1 MRESAAC
8 PLESVLQ
15 TIRAKYALTKSCQS
29 GKAYN
34 IAFKAYKDWLKTNHP
49 IEFQYFSPCSGPTIA
64 ECFPWVAFNLASAF
78 LLYLANSDKKGLP
91 VVTQTLSALNFMLMQ
106 QHVLAEH
113 VLGNLCPVVQKLR
126 HSFGVSG
133 GAMAASGETTKQ
145 YRNAKLFARGLDG
158 TFTKQKDPQMGKV
171 YKCLSHSKLVQ
182 VQEWYLLG
190 KCAPTVPALTARNLS
205 AQAMKQDRLLR
216 ARDRL
221 LFNTSH
227 FATMRGDDLRSSAVT
242 WGHVN
247 VLPMPLSIGP
257 DYSYI
262 YMILK
267 DTSKNNQKGRTE
279 IAGWLRHKYPELC
292 CTNAIGEYLIL
303 LYGRGNR
310 KPFPDIFN
318 PEDDWTN
325 KNNYLM
331 VGSCQNYNR
340 PMFYSKK
347 SKKVIMNDKEDED
360 ELGQYEGFRILKQ
373 AVVIRT

>member
-1 MRESAAC
+1 M
-8 PLESVLQ
+8 
-15 TIRAKYALTKSCQS
+15 
-29 GKAYN
+29 
-34 IAFKAYKDWLKTNHP
+34 
-49 IEFQYFSPCSGPTIA
+49 
-64 ECFPWVAFNLASAF
+64 
-78 LLYLANSDKKGLP
+78 
-91 VVTQTLSALNFMLMQ
+91 
-106 QHVLAEH
+106 
-113 VLGNLCPVVQKLR
+113 
-126 HSFGVSG
+126 
-133 GAMAASGETTKQ
+133 
-145 YRNAKLFARGLDG
+145 
-158 TFTKQKDPQMGKV
+158 
-171 YKCLSHSKLVQ
+171 
-182 VQEWYLLG
+182 
-190 KCAPTVPALTARNLS
+190 
-205 AQAMKQDRLLR
+205 
-216 ARDRL
+216 
-221 LFNTSH
+221 
-227 FATMRGDDLRSSAVT
+227 
-242 WGHVN
+242 
-247 VLPMPLSIGP
+247 LSIGP

-347 SKKVIMNDKEDED
+347 SKKVIMNDKEDDD